1 MRDSTRHR
9 HLARPRATRL
19 AVGLALSCCLLASC
33 TSGQETQ
40 DHSAQ
45 GTTTPTEEPADRPGS
60 PATPSGSDPAHE
72 AAPTA
77 PSSRDPIAMADQLVQ
92 AVATLRDRQSPA
104 ADIRKAAEFQQLAVR
119 ALADASGE
127 YRRRVTARL
136 HPQTALAIR
145 DCVRAAIALHTIS
158 SPEPTLPKWRI
169 VPPPRPSRL
178 LSYYRFAQRRTG
190 VPWTY
195 LAAINLVETRMG
207 RIRGASTAGA
217 LGPMQFLPSTWD
229 RYGAG
234 GDINDP
240 RDAILA
246 AARLLRA
253 NGAPADMDQALW
265 HYNPARAYVRAV
277 NAYARTMQRS
287 SSAYFGYWHWRVL
300 YSRGRTTYLLPVGY
314 PETPAVLLDSN
325 HPGGPG

>member
-9 HLARPRATRL
+9 HLARPRAARL
-19 AVGLALSCCLLASC
+19 AVGLALICCLLASC
-33 TSGQETQ
+33 TSGEQTH

-45 GTTTPTEEPADRPGS
+45 GTTTPTREPADRPES
-60 PATPSGSDPAHE
+60 RATPSGSDPAHE

-77 PSSRDPIAMADQLVQ
+77 PIPRDPIAMAEQLNQ
-92 AVATLRDRQSPA
+92 AATTLRARRSPA
-104 ADIRKAAEFQQLAVR
+104 ADVRKAAEFQQLAVR
-119 ALADASGE
+119 TLADSSGE
-127 YRRRVTARL
+127 FRRQVTARL
-136 HPQTALAIR
+136 HPQTALDIR

-158 SPEPTLPKWRI
+158 SPEPTLPRWRI
-169 VPPPRPSRL
+169 VPPPPPSRL

-217 LGPMQFLPSTWD
+217 RGPMQFLPSTWD

-234 GDINDP
+234 GDISDP

-253 NGAPADMDQALW
+253 NGAPADIDQALW
-265 HYNPARAYVRAV
+265 HYNPASAYVRAV
-277 NAYARTMQRS
+277 SAYARTMQRS
-287 SSAYFGYWHWRVL
+287 STAYFGYWHWRVL

-314 PETPAVLLDSN
+314 PRDPAVRLDSN
-325 HPGGPG
+325 DLGGRR